1 MKILITDNPQ
11 DDTYTTK
18 IWDGPDG
25 INYADF
31 VCGSLGEC
39 LEQIIQFRI
48 MNGLTYVDD
57 DNPKEAIRSY
67 FNSINQ
73 ELLNAAHRVSDGG
86 VPLGKL
92 IKEGHQDPMVARVRF
107 EYAALLRELVNQCG
121 YDNFDVDGDH
131 GILVINVRDVLGII
145 EILEEMK

>member
-1 MKILITDNPQ
+1 MNEEYTDDQIEEWTAEDLLNSPLLSEEEVEELRKSKREL
-11 DDTYTTK
+11 TA
-18 IWDGPDG
+18 
-25 INYADF
+25 YAQQK
-31 VCGSLGEC
+31 LRK
-39 LEQIIQFRI
+39 LKAKQQ
-48 MNGLTYVDD
+48 T
-57 DNPKEAIRSY
+57 
-67 FNSINQ
+67 Q

-86 VPLGKL
+86 VSLGKL
-92 IKEGHQDPMVARVRF
+92 IKEGHPDPMVARVRF